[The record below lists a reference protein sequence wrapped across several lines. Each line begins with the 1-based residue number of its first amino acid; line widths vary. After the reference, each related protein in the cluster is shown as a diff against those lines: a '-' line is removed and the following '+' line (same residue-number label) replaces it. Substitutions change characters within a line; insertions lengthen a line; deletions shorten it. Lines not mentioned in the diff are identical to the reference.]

1 MQKGRN
7 AAIIIVLVILIALSM
22 TNQAYAATIYTALE
36 NGKITNTFEMGE
48 KVRIIIYPTTTQF
61 KVIVVDPE
69 GDIRYQE
76 TAYTLKYDEVLSGIT
91 DKPGWWTVKV
101 TESGD
106 IGPLALEAEQT
117 SEQSSV
123 QPSEQ
128 SSEQYLTAL
137 NNVVPEVPLGTIT
150 ATTTILLALGFY
162 GLIRNKKSSS
172 TKPN

>member
-22 TNQAYAATIYTALE
+22 TNQAYAATIYTAKE
-36 NGKITNTFEMGE
+36 DGKITSTFEMGE

-76 TAYTLKYDEVLSGIT
+76 TVYTLKYDEVLSGIT

-101 TESGD
+101 TDSGD
-106 IGPLALEAEQT
+106 IGPRALEAELT
-117 SEQSSV
+117 
-123 QPSEQ
+123 SEQ

-137 NNVVPEVPLGTIT
+137 NNVVPEVPLGTIG

-162 GLIRNKKSSS
+162 GLIRHKKSSS